1 MAPEELGPAPKTHEW
16 AIPSTHRVLAWKRD
30 LGDRRQGAIVVGRA
44 GTAFVVT
51 AEGRVCADHQQVL
64 AGGQS
69 LVAGSGRQDRHI
81 AGLEVK
87 RFSAFAAEANPGMA
101 ARDPEHFVS
110 ARVIVHVIVN
120 AVAPGIAPAVARK
133 QLFKYRRWI
142 KVVREADRAA
152 VKDERQFRI
161 IRNDSVVFEAE
172 RIRLAAP
179 DRVTK
184 IPA

>member
-1 MAPEELGPAPKTHEW
+1 MCAAP
-16 AIPSTHRVLAWKRD
+16 R
-30 LGDRRQGAIVVGRA
+30 
-44 GTAFVVT
+44 
-51 AEGRVCADHQQVL
+51 QVL
-64 AGGQS
+64 AGGES
-69 LVAGSGRQDRHI
+69 WVAGSRRQHHHI

-87 RFSAFAAEANPGMA
+87 RFSPFGAEANLGMA

-133 QLFKYRRWI
+133 QLFEYRRWI
-142 KVVREADRAA
+142 KVVREADWAA
-152 VKDERQFRI
+152 GEDQRQFRI
-161 IRNDSVVFEAE
+161 VGNDSVVFEAE